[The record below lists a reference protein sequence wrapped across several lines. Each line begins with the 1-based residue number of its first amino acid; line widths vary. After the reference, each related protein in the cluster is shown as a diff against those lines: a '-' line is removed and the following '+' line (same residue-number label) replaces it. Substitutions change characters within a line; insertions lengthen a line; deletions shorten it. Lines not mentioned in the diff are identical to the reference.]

1 MAKARN
7 TNPNPDPI
15 EKTPSKGG
23 SEIVSKK
30 MRYIGP
36 PQFGKLLLPDN
47 TMIRINAPDED
58 IRTAVARFPDLV
70 TFFAEEEE

>member
-1 MAKARN
+1 MAKRRN
-7 TNPNPDPI
+7 TNPKPDPEI
-15 EKTPSKGG
+15 TPTEGG
-23 SEIVSKK
+23 SGIVSKK

-36 PQFGKLLLPDN
+36 PQYGKFLLPDN
-47 TMIRINAPDED
+47 TMIRKDAPDED